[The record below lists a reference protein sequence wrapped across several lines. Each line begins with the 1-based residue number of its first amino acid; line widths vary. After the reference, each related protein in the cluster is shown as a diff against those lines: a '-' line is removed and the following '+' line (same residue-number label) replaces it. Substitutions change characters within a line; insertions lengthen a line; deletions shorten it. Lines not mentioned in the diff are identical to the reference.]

1 VFALWP
7 LGRGAELPATFA
19 EAEATARQL
28 GDPLILSQA
37 LQILA
42 FVQSGAGARPDVVDA
57 FADEALF
64 WARASDD
71 AWEIACASHA
81 STRGA
86 STVAELRRRVDR
98 AASLLTDVGNV
109 FHLADMLASGAYT
122 ALNAG
127 RHRDAKDLVERAI
140 PVARELR
147 DPFLWM
153 ILHGNL
159 GLAALLASDTDAAQD
174 AFREELTLCR
184 ELGVRPV
191 ASEGLRGLAA
201 VAAVRGDARRAA
213 RLVGAAAAHRYGFP
227 HKPIDARLDAAF
239 FDVART
245 RCGADAWD
253 ATAREGAKLGF
264 EDAIAYAL
272 EEPPAQVRPHHAVT

>member
-1 VFALWP
+1 MAAQTQAMV
-7 LGRGAELPATFA
+7 
-19 EAEATARQL
+19 
-28 GDPLILSQA
+28 SQNA
-37 LQILA
+37 
-42 FVQSGAGARPDVVDA
+42 
-57 FADEALF
+57 
-64 WARASDD
+64 
-71 AWEIACASHA
+71 
-81 STRGA
+81 
-86 STVAELRRRVDR
+86 AELRRRVDR
-98 AASLLTDVGNV
+98 AASLLTEVGNV

-122 ALNAG
+122 ALNVG
-127 RHRDAKDLVERAI
+127 RHRDARDLVERAI
-140 PVARELR
+140 PVARELG

-159 GLAALLASDTDAAQD
+159 GLAALLASDTDAAQH

-184 ELGVRPV
+184 ELAVRPF

-227 HKPIDARLDAAF
+227 HNPIDARLDAAF
-239 FDVART
+239 FDIART

-272 EEPPAQVRPHHAVT
+272 DEPRAQARPHHAVT